1 MADTRL
7 KDAAQQYLNK
17 RGPTSVSRAEVNMP
31 MAWNYCEAVQD
42 SNPVYWDEEFAKKT
56 RFGGLICPPQMLKV
70 MAGGHW
76 WAPDYVRERQQ
87 KAIESQGE
95 DYVGKVRAL
104 SDEMGY
110 SINTQVGTEGEFLAP
125 IKPGDGH
132 LLMTSLVTEVTE
144 EKQTRVG
151 RGVFITSVVEYRT
164 EKDNKLVGR
173 TKMVLLKYIPGTG
186 RQT

>member
-17 RGPTSVSRAEVNMP
+17 RGPVSVSRAEVNMP
-31 MAWNYCEAVQD
+31 TAWNYCEVVQD

-76 WAPDYVRERQQ
+76 WAPDYVREKSR

-95 DYVGKVRAL
+95 DYTTKVRGL

-110 SINTQVGTEGEFLAP
+110 TINTQAGTVGEFLAP

-132 LLMTSLVTEVTE
+132 LLMTSMTTEVTE

-151 RGVFITSVVEYRT
+151 IGVFITTVTEYRT
-164 EKDNKLVGR
+164 EKDDKLVGR
-173 TKMVLLKYIPGTG
+173 TTMVLLKYKPGTG
-186 RQT
+186 RQA

>member
-1 MADTRL
+1 MGDTRL
-7 KDAAQQYLNK
+7 KDATQQYLNK
-17 RGPTSVSRAEVNMP
+17 RGPKSISRAEVNMP

-42 SNPVYWDEEFAKKT
+42 GNPVYWDEEFAKKT

-76 WAPDYVRERQQ
+76 WAPDYIRERDAE
-87 KAIESQGE
+87 AIKSQGE
-95 DYVGKVRAL
+95 DYVGKVRVL

-110 SINTQVGTEGEFLAP
+110 TINTQAGTVGEFLAP
-125 IKPGDGH
+125 IRPGDGR
-132 LLMTSLVTEVTE
+132 LIMTSMVTEVTD

-151 RGVFITSVVEYRT
+151 KGVFITSVVEYRT
-164 EKDNKLVGR
+164 EKDDKLVGR
-173 TKMVLLKYIPGTG
+173 TTMVLLKYKPGTP